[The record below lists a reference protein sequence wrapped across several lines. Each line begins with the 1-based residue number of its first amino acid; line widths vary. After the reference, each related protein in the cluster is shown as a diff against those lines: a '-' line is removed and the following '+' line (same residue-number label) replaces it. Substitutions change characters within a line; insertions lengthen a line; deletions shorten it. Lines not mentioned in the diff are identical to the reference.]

1 MKNCMTNDSKL
12 FSPGLNPFPKFLVI
26 FGVFV
31 LISCGGGLTD
41 EQRKKIK
48 EEMETSQIKR
58 ISEAKI
64 TEAVLA
70 HGRELT
76 KLLEQKTSIDS
87 LAKANSVAINW
98 LDPSKEAASDIESQ
112 LIDAYLTGL
121 SGGTI
126 DNVQRIGNDSL
137 LYTFPVIEK
146 HADSIDRVKGIWSIY
161 FSRKQIV
168 LNL

>member
-1 MKNCMTNDSKL
+1 MKNRIASDLKL
-12 FSPGLNPFPKFLVI
+12 YFQGLNYFPKLLVI

-31 LISCGGGLTD
+31 LLSCGGGLTD

-48 EEMETSQIKR
+48 EEMDTSQIKR
-58 ISEAKI
+58 ISEAEI
-64 TEAVLA
+64 TEAVLVQ
-70 HGRELT
+70 GRELT
-76 KLLEQKTSIDS
+76 KLLEQKASSDS
-87 LAKANSVAINW
+87 LAKANSVTINW
-98 LDPSKEAASDIESQ
+98 LDPDKATASEIESQ

-121 SGGTI
+121 SGGTM

-146 HADSIDRVKGIWSIY
+146 QADSIDRVKGIWSIY